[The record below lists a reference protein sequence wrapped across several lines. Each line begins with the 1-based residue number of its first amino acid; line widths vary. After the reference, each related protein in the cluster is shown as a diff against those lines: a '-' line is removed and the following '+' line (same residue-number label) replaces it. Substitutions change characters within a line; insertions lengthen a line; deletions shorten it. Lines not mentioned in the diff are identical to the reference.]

1 MQVEDGL
8 PTVFA
13 VVHHEA
19 VALLSK
25 THVLG
30 NLARGEHDL
39 TEDRG
44 VLVGGIP
51 DTCKMHLWDDES
63 VHRSDRMNVPKPD
76 DVLVF
81 EDDVGG
87 NLAGDDFAEQAA
99 HRTRA
104 YGMSAGRSS
113 ISGRAAGSSEAA
125 RKSTSSLRR
134 NLWYVAGMSRYD
146 LGEGRALS
154 LEHARKKLSLRAGL
168 PGAYLFD
175 RASHALRQA
184 RGKNV
189 SLEARVDLAF
199 ASSWLVNCPA
209 PSPSL
214 RALSQAPLYPLV
226 IAIAETLADLPD
238 EIDPATETELAG
250 AVNAL
255 STALGDKA
263 SQGAEVLSKILALVL
278 PETVPLL
285 PDPACRYLLGEPPT
299 DPGARFVT
307 GLSVFRAA
315 TFALYTE
322 LVAVAKDHEENVLD
336 AAQVLDRVL
345 WFDSEGFRHFP
356 KID

>member
-1 MQVEDGL
+1 MEVEDGL
-8 PTVFA
+8 ASVFA

-19 VALLSK
+19 VAFFPEAHLL
-25 THVLG
+25 G
-30 NLARGEHDL
+30 DLARGEHDL
-39 TEDRG
+39 AEDRS
-44 VLVGGIP
+44 VLARGIA
-51 DTCKMHLWDDES
+51 DTCKMHLGYDER
-63 VHRSDRMNVPKPD
+63 VHRRDGMNVPEPD

-87 NLAGDDFAEQAA
+87 DLAGDDFAEQAA

-104 YGMSAGRSS
+104 YGRIARRSP
-113 ISGRAAGSSEAA
+113 ISGRWKRVEID
-125 RKSTSSLRR
+125 SLPSA
-134 NLWYVAGMSRYD
+134 LWYGAGMSRYD
-146 LGEGRALS
+146 LGDGRALS

-214 RALSQAPLYPLV
+214 RALSQEPLYPLV
-226 IAIAETLADLPD
+226 IAIAETLEDLPD
-238 EIDPATETELAG
+238 AIDPATETELSG

-255 STALGDKA
+255 SSALGDKA
-263 SQGAEVLSKILALVL
+263 PQGAEVLSKILALVL

-285 PDPACRYLLGEPPT
+285 PDPACRYLLGEPPK
-299 DPGARFVT
+299 DPGVRFVR

-315 TFALYTE
+315 TIALYTE
-322 LVAVAKDHEENVLD
+322 LVAIAKEHEENVLD

-356 KID
+356 TIE